1 MKKDQ
6 EQPKNQEPTEELLNK
21 IRQEL
26 PKNAKIRIINL
37 KEIQN
42 MYTRLG
48 KVSNFHY
55 IGAILCLIVALYFV
69 QQGNQVV
76 PFVLGLFMLLNTVL
90 ALLAYKATT
99 KIEKILAFVQHEKHK
114 GK

>member
-1 MKKDQ
+1 MNDS
-6 EQPKNQEPTEELLNK
+6 QEPNQKPETDEIIQK
-21 IRQEL
+21 IRQEF
-26 PKNAKIRIINL
+26 PKNAKIRVISL
-37 KEIQN
+37 KDMQT
-42 MYTRLG
+42 MHTRLG

-76 PFVLGLFMLLNTVL
+76 PFVLGLVMVFNMIF

-99 KIEKILAFVQHEKHK
+99 RIEKFLDFVQHEK
-114 GK
+114 GKKK

>member
-1 MKKDQ
+1 MHDN
-6 EQPKNQEPTEELLNK
+6 EQPSKKEPTDEMIEKL
-21 IRQEL
+21 RQEF
-26 PKNAKIRIINL
+26 PKNAKIKVISL
-37 KEIQN
+37 KDMQN

-69 QQGNQVV
+69 QQGNRVV
-76 PFVLGLFMLLNTVL
+76 PFVLGSVMLLNMIF

-99 KIEKILAFVQHEKHK
+99 KIEKLLDLIQQQKRQK
-114 GK
+114 K